1 MEQIGGTHYAEKA
14 FEPIVFI
21 ENWKLPFSVG
31 NVVKYLCRYKEKGG
45 VQDLRKAIQYLE
57 FVQRF
62 DVVVPHVPSEAV
74 DRFVVTNQLTWLE
87 CIVLILLLR
96 LGDCAVEDRWFW
108 FNACKE
114 AIDDLI
120 DAYEESIA

>member
-1 MEQIGGTHYAEKA
+1 MEQIGGTHYSEKA

-45 VQDLRKAIQYLE
+45 VQDLRKAMQYLE
-57 FVQRF
+57 FVKKF
-62 DVVVPHVPSEAV
+62 DVAVPQVPQYVV
-74 DRFVVTNQLTWLE
+74 DRFVVMNHLTWLE

-96 LGDCAVEDRWFW
+96 LGDCALEARWFW
-108 FNACKE
+108 LNACRE

-120 DAYEESIA
+120 DVYEEPIA

>member
-1 MEQIGGTHYAEKA
+1 MQQIGGTHYAEKA

-45 VQDLRKAIQYLE
+45 VQDLRKAMQYLE
-57 FVQRF
+57 FVRSF

-96 LGDCAVEDRWFW
+96 LGDCVVEDRWFW
-108 FNACKE
+108 LNACKE
-114 AIDDLI
+114 AINDLI

>member
-45 VQDLRKAIQYLE
+45 VQDLRKAMQYLE

-74 DRFVVTNQLTWLE
+74 DRFVVMNHLTRLE

-96 LGDCAVEDRWFW
+96 LGNCAVEDRWLRGV
-108 FNACKE
+108 NCKSTS
-114 AIDDLI
+114 
-120 DAYEESIA
+120 SIV